1 MMILVIIMYQTQVK
15 LTVYTPD
22 SDSTSAEDETDNDGK
37 ATLDVEIDDNAVTGT
52 FVLEYVHAEQLTL
65 FIVAAI
71 SLIPL
76 AKLIGDSTE
85 HLASHYGATLG
96 SLLNVTFGNAAE
108 IIIAIVAINAGLL
121 ELVKASITGAILGNI
136 LLIFGISILVGGFK
150 FKEQFF
156 NKENVGMQASMLF
169 LAVIGLTIPTIL
181 VTTVLNPEDELN
193 QIKIQFLSD
202 VLAFLLLAV
211 YVAGLIF
218 MFFTHKHLFTSRLTN
233 QVGDR
238 ITIKEKNNYIE
249 ENPQLEIHKEWSKKK
264 SFFLLGLSMAGVVV
278 ISEILV
284 GSIEV
289 VTAEFGFGELFVGAI
304 IIGIVGNAA
313 EYSSA
318 ILLARKGKMDL
329 SIGIAAGSGTQIA
342 LFVVPILVI
351 AGVLLSRPFTLVFTG
366 FEITSV
372 LLAAI
377 IMNLIAHDGKSN
389 WFEGVMLISVYI
401 IIAVGFFF
409 IP

>member
-1 MMILVIIMYQTQVK
+1 MEYNDFEKLCQKVVIILRLSFK
-15 LTVYTPD
+15 LSKSSIIYFLLIFVLM
-22 SDSTSAEDETDNDGK
+22 A
-37 ATLDVEIDDNAVTGT
+37 I
-52 FVLEYVHAEQLTL
+52 VLEYIHAEQLIL
-65 FIVAAI
+65 FVVAAI
-71 SLIPL
+71 GLIPL

-136 LLIFGISILVGGFK
+136 LLIFGLSIITSGFK

-156 NKENVGMQASMLF
+156 NKENVSMQASMLF
-169 LAVIGLTIPTIL
+169 LAIIGLTIPTIL
-181 VTTVLNPEDELN
+181 ASTGLNAEDELN

-202 VLAFLLLAV
+202 ALAFLLLAV

-218 MFFTHKHLFTSRLTN
+218 TFFTHKHLFTSRLVN
-233 QVGDR
+233 QDDNG
-238 ITIKEKNNYIE
+238 IAIKGKNLQ
-249 ENPQLEIHKEWSKKK
+249 QLEIHKEWSKKK
-264 SFFLLGLSMAGVVV
+264 SFLLLGLSMAGVIV

-313 EYSSA
+313 EHSSA
-318 ILLARKGKMDL
+318 IFLARKGKMDL

-351 AGVLLSRPFTLVFTG
+351 SGILLNRPFNLVFTV
-366 FEITSV
+366 FEIASV

-377 IMNLIAHDGKSN
+377 ILNLIAHDGKSN
-389 WFEGVMLISVYI
+389 WFEGVMLMAVYL
-401 IIAVGFFF
+401 IIAIGFFF

>member
-1 MMILVIIMYQTQVK
+1 MKPSIK
-15 LTVYTPD
+15 LSKSSIVYFLLIFVPI
-22 SDSTSAEDETDNDGK
+22 A
-37 ATLDVEIDDNAVTGT
+37 I
-52 FVLEYVHAEQLTL
+52 VLEYVHAEQLTL

-218 MFFTHKHLFTSRLTN
+218 TFFTHKHLFTSRLTN

-264 SFFLLGLSMAGVVV
+264 SFFLLGLSMAGVIV

-313 EYSSA
+313 EHSSA

>member
-1 MMILVIIMYQTQVK
+1 VPITII
-15 LTVYTPD
+15 
-22 SDSTSAEDETDNDGK
+22 
-37 ATLDVEIDDNAVTGT
+37 
-52 FVLEYVHAEQLTL
+52 LEYIHAEQLIL
-65 FIVAAI
+65 FVVAAI

-136 LLIFGISILVGGFK
+136 LLIFGLSIMTSGFK

-169 LAVIGLTIPTIL
+169 LAIIGLTIPTIL
-181 VTTVLNPEDELN
+181 ATTVLNPEVESN
-193 QIKIQFLSD
+193 QTKVQFLSD
-202 VLAFLLLAV
+202 ALAFLLLAV

-218 MFFTHKHLFTSRLTN
+218 TFFTHKHLFTTRLVDQDVN
-233 QVGDR
+233 G
-238 ITIKEKNNYIE
+238 IAIKEKSNNIE
-249 ENPQLEIHKEWSKKK
+249 ENPQQLEIHKEWSKKK
-264 SFFLLGLSMAGVVV
+264 SFILLGLSMAGVIV

-313 EYSSA
+313 EHSSA

-351 AGVLLSRPFTLVFTG
+351 AGILLNRPFTLVFTG
-366 FEITSV
+366 FEIISV

-389 WFEGVMLISVYI
+389 WFEGVMLIAVYI
-401 IIAVGFFF
+401 IIAIGFFF